1 MSSSLSILLVGG
13 IALITAWLTALSL
26 SRGPGARG
34 PGLRRA
40 GLRVLTWILALS
52 LLRDHR
58 ARALEAGFV
67 ASWIM
72 NLALLVLGLM
82 VLRIEGLDFRRL
94 GLLRRSAIKDFS
106 AGAGL
111 GFGLA
116 LILIQNPALRST
128 SLSPN
133 AGLLASLVAI
143 LLLAFNSE
151 LIFRV
156 VLPALLRARLP
167 NVAALALGSL
177 ALVVSALGLAQWGP
191 YRGTLILTACAWAS
205 VVGHVAAQVLGFSGA
220 LGASTAFWAL
230 LALTG

>member
-1 MSSSLSILLVGG
+1 MSSSLSILLFGG
-13 IALITAWLTALSL
+13 IALVAAWLTALSL

-40 GLRVLTWILALS
+40 GLRVLTWVLAFS

-67 ASWIM
+67 ASWVM
-72 NLALLVLGLM
+72 NLALLVLGLL
-82 VLRIEGLDFRRL
+82 VLRIEGLDLRRL
-94 GLLRRSAIKDFS
+94 GLLRRSALKDFS
-106 AGAGL
+106 AGAGM
-111 GFGLA
+111 GFALA
-116 LILIQNPALRST
+116 LFLIQNPALRST

-133 AGLLASLVAI
+133 AGLLEGLVAI
-143 LLLAFNSE
+143 LLLTFNSE

-167 NVAALALGSL
+167 SMAALALGSL
-177 ALVVSALGLAQWGP
+177 ALFISALGLAQWGP
-191 YRGTLILTACAWAS
+191 FRGTLILTAFAWAC
-205 VVGHVAAQVLGFSGA
+205 VVGHVATQVLGFSGA
-220 LGASTAFWAL
+220 LGASAAFWAL